1 MFFQVDGHTGN
12 AIGEKLVDCLKDW
25 GLQDVFG
32 VTLDNISA
40 NKVAI
45 GNLKDQ
51 VINWTR
57 SPIRAKYLH

>member
-1 MFFQVDGHTGN
+1 ECHTGN
-12 AIGEKLVDCLKDW
+12 AIGEKLVDCLKYW

-32 VTLDNISA
+32 VTLDNVSA

-51 VINWTR
+51 VIKWTG